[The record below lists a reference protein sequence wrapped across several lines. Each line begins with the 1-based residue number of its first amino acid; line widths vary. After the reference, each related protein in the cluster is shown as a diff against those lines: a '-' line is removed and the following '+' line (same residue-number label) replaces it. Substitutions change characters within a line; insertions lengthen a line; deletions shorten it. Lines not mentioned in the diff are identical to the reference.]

1 MTSIVERA
9 IEIVGNN
16 TFDAVFDKGYY
27 TAEEIHKSQK
37 LGVTT
42 HVCIPKLASNAPD
55 KSYNLSEFIHKKYKN
70 TYKCPAGEILK
81 TNGNW

>member
-1 MTSIVERA
+1 MTSMIENA

-27 TAEEIHKSQK
+27 TAQEIHNSQQ

-42 HVCIPKLASNAPD
+42 HVCVPNPAGTAPN
-55 KSYNLSEFIHKKYKN
+55 KAYNVSEF
-70 TYKCPAGEILK
+70 EIQ
-81 TNGNW
+81 